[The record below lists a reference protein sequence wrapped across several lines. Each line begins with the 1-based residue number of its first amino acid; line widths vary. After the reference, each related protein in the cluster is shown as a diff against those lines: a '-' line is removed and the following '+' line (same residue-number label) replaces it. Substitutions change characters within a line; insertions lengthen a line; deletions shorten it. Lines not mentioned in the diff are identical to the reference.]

1 MGDRTDVTLTVLKQ
15 HVEEAIALIE
25 PEEGQPSERDD
36 QDEETVT
43 LTYEQVNYG
52 RIDALDQFKV
62 VGIPY
67 SYQAGSGGSYDESET
82 HLRFLEDGTP
92 VYVGFSKEWPENT
105 ILECLEAIKG
115 QANPE
120 QVLRDLLSRNQEPSW
135 DHQLENS
142 NVARAINLIQQ

>member
-1 MGDRTDVTLTVLKQ
+1 MGDHTDVTLTVLKQ
-15 HVEEAIALIE
+15 HVEEAITLIE

-36 QDEETVT
+36 QDEETTT

-52 RIDALDQFKV
+52 TIDALEQFKKI
-62 VGIPY
+62 GIPY
-67 SYQAGSGGSYDESET
+67 SYQAGSGGNYDESET

-92 VYVGFSKEWPENT
+92 VYVSFFKEWPENT

-120 QVLRDLLSRNQEPSW
+120 QVLRDLLNQKQEPSW
-135 DHQLENS
+135 ENQLEHS
-142 NVARAINLIQQ
+142 NMARAINLIQQ